1 MMIIGRTVNAVIPGM
16 IFFACVTLV
25 IIVFSYVL
33 AQLKGLKYVFHDAL
47 AVGVQNGLALG
58 VAIAILTFIIPPRR

>member
-1 MMIIGRTVNAVIPGM
+1 MMIIRRFVSAVIAGL
-16 IFFACVTLV
+16 IFFACATPV

-33 AQLKGLKYVFHDAL
+33 AQLKGLRYVFHDAL